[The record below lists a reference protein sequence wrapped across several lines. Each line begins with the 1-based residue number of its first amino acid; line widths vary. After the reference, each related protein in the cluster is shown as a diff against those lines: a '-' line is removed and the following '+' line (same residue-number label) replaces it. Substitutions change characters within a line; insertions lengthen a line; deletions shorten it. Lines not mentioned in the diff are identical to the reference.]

1 MEFTCQTV
9 YDQQTLTVTAR
20 ALRKTARKA
29 SSRHARLFA
38 WGIIALCLVFLCVSL
53 DTLCVSLD
61 TPCIWM
67 GFALA
72 IVLLLLL
79 IWKEDAFS
87 AFFAGKY
94 SFSGPEPVYTAFHA
108 DCYESQIA
116 GVSIRWP
123 YSNVLFLVED
133 AHFFIFILEQE
144 YAQAYD
150 KAYLAGGSKAAFR
163 RFLEERTGSAI
174 QTLDS

>member
-29 SSRHARLFA
+29 ASRHARLLA
-38 WGIIALCLVFLCVSL
+38 WGSVALCLVFLCV
-53 DTLCVSLD
+53 CLD
-61 TPCIWM
+61 TPCVWI
-67 GFALA
+67 GFAIA

-79 IWKEDAFS
+79 LWKEDTFS
-87 AFFAGKY
+87 AFFSGKY
-94 SFSGPEPVYTAFHA
+94 ASPGPVYTAVHA
-108 DCYESQIA
+108 DCYESRID
-116 GVSIRWP
+116 GISIRFP
-123 YSNVLFLVED
+123 YSGVLFLVED
-133 AHFFIFILEQE
+133 THFFIFILEQD

-163 RFLEERTGSAI
+163 RFLEERTGRAI
-174 QTLDS
+174 QTLDY

>member
-9 YDQQTLTVTAR
+9 YDQQTLTITAR

-29 SSRHARLFA
+29 ASRHARLFA
-38 WGIIALCLVFLCVSL
+38 WSSIALCLVFLCVSL
-53 DTLCVSLD
+53 DTPCV
-61 TPCIWM
+61 WM

-94 SFSGPEPVYTAFHA
+94 SFPGPEPVYTAFHA

-116 GVSIRWP
+116 GISIRWP

-163 RFLEERTGSAI
+163 RFLEERTGKTI
-174 QTLDS
+174 QALDS

>member
-20 ALRKTARKA
+20 ALRQTARKA
-29 SSRHARLFA
+29 ASRHARLFA
-38 WGIIALCLVFLCVSL
+38 CGIIALCLVFLCVSL
-53 DTLCVSLD
+53 DTPCV
-61 TPCIWM
+61 WM

-94 SFSGPEPVYTAFHA
+94 SFLGPEPVYTAFHA

-163 RFLEERTGSAI
+163 RFLEERTGCAI

>member
-29 SSRHARLFA
+29 ASRHARLFA
-38 WGIIALCLVFLCVSL
+38 WSIIALCLVFLCVSL
-53 DTLCVSLD
+53 DTPCV
-61 TPCIWM
+61 WM

-94 SFSGPEPVYTAFHA
+94 SFPGPEPVYTAFHA

-116 GVSIRWP
+116 GISIRWP
-123 YSNVLFLVED
+123 YSNILFLVED

-163 RFLEERTGSAI
+163 RFLEERTGKTI

>member
-29 SSRHARLFA
+29 ASRHARLLA
-38 WGIIALCLVFLCVSL
+38 WCIIALCLIF
-53 DTLCVSLD
+53 LCVSLD
-61 TPCIWM
+61 TPCVWI

-94 SFSGPEPVYTAFHA
+94 FFPGPEPVYTAFHA

-163 RFLEERTGSAI
+163 RFLEERTGCAI

>member
-29 SSRHARLFA
+29 ASRHARLFA

-53 DTLCVSLD
+53 DTPCV
-61 TPCIWM
+61 WM

-94 SFSGPEPVYTAFHA
+94 FFPGPEPVYTAFHA

-116 GVSIRWP
+116 GISIRWP
-123 YSNVLFLVED
+123 YSNILFLVED

-163 RFLEERTGSAI
+163 RFLEERTGKTI

>member
-9 YDQQTLTVTAR
+9 YDQQTLTITAR

-29 SSRHARLFA
+29 ASRHARLFA
-38 WGIIALCLVFLCVSL
+38 WSIIALCLVFLCVSL
-53 DTLCVSLD
+53 E
-61 TPCIWM
+61 TPCVWM

-94 SFSGPEPVYTAFHA
+94 SFPGPEPVYTAFHA

-116 GVSIRWP
+116 GISIRWP

-163 RFLEERTGSAI
+163 RFLEERTGKTI

>member
-29 SSRHARLFA
+29 ASRHARLFA

-53 DTLCVSLD
+53 DTPCV
-61 TPCIWM
+61 WM
-67 GFALA
+67 GFALS

-94 SFSGPEPVYTAFHA
+94 SFPGPEPVYTAFHA

-116 GVSIRWP
+116 GISIRWP
-123 YSNVLFLVED
+123 YSNILFLVED

-163 RFLEERTGSAI
+163 RFLEERTGKTI

>member
-9 YDQQTLTVTAR
+9 YDQQTLTITAR

-29 SSRHARLFA
+29 ASRHARLFA
-38 WGIIALCLVFLCVSL
+38 WSSIALCLVFLCVSL
-53 DTLCVSLD
+53 DTPCV
-61 TPCIWM
+61 WM

-94 SFSGPEPVYTAFHA
+94 FFPGPEPVYTAFHA

-116 GVSIRWP
+116 GISIRWP

-163 RFLEERTGSAI
+163 RFLEERTGKTI
-174 QTLDS
+174 QALDS

>member
-29 SSRHARLFA
+29 ASRHARLFA
-38 WGIIALCLVFLCVSL
+38 WGSIALCLVFLCVSL
-53 DTLCVSLD
+53 DTPCV
-61 TPCIWM
+61 WM

-87 AFFAGKY
+87 AFFAGRY
-94 SFSGPEPVYTAFHA
+94 AFPGPEPVYTAFHA
-108 DCYESQIA
+108 DCYESQVA

-123 YSNVLFLVED
+123 YSSVLFLVED

-150 KAYLAGGSKAAFR
+150 KAYLSGGSKAAFR
-163 RFLEERTGSAI
+163 RFLEERTGKAI

>member
-29 SSRHARLFA
+29 ASRHARLFA
-38 WGIIALCLVFLCVSL
+38 WSIIALCLVFLCVSL
-53 DTLCVSLD
+53 DTPCV
-61 TPCIWM
+61 WM

-72 IVLLLLL
+72 IALLLLL

-94 SFSGPEPVYTAFHA
+94 SFPGPEPVYTAFHA

-116 GVSIRWP
+116 GISIRWP
-123 YSNVLFLVED
+123 YSNILFLVED
-133 AHFFIFILEQE
+133 SHFFIFILEQE

-163 RFLEERTGSAI
+163 RFLEERTGKTI

>member
-9 YDQQTLTVTAR
+9 YDQQTLTITAR

-29 SSRHARLFA
+29 ASRHARLFA
-38 WGIIALCLVFLCVSL
+38 WSSIALCLVFI
-53 DTLCVSLD
+53 CVSLD
-61 TPCIWM
+61 TPCVWM

-94 SFSGPEPVYTAFHA
+94 FFPGPEPVYTAFHA

-116 GVSIRWP
+116 GISIRWP

-163 RFLEERTGSAI
+163 RFLEERTGKTI
-174 QTLDS
+174 QALDS

>member
-29 SSRHARLFA
+29 ASRHARLFA
-38 WGIIALCLVFLCVSL
+38 WSSIALCLVFLCVSL
-53 DTLCVSLD
+53 DTPCV
-61 TPCIWM
+61 WM

-94 SFSGPEPVYTAFHA
+94 FFPGPEPVYTAFHA

-116 GVSIRWP
+116 GISIRWP

-163 RFLEERTGSAI
+163 RFLEEQTGKTI

>member
-9 YDQQTLTVTAR
+9 YDQQTLTITAR

-29 SSRHARLFA
+29 ASRHARLFA
-38 WGIIALCLVFLCVSL
+38 WSIIALCLVFLCVSL
-53 DTLCVSLD
+53 DTPCV
-61 TPCIWM
+61 WM

-94 SFSGPEPVYTAFHA
+94 SFPGPEPVYTAFHA

-116 GVSIRWP
+116 GISIRWP
-123 YSNVLFLVED
+123 YSNILF
-133 AHFFIFILEQE
+133 
-144 YAQAYD
+144 
-150 KAYLAGGSKAAFR
+150 
-163 RFLEERTGSAI
+163 
-174 QTLDS
+174 

>member
-29 SSRHARLFA
+29 ASRHARLFA

-53 DTLCVSLD
+53 DTPCV
-61 TPCIWM
+61 WM

-72 IVLLLLL
+72 IALLLLL

-94 SFSGPEPVYTAFHA
+94 SFPGPEPVYTAFHA

-116 GVSIRWP
+116 GISIRWP
-123 YSNVLFLVED
+123 YSNILFLVED
-133 AHFFIFILEQE
+133 SHFFIFILEQE

-163 RFLEERTGSAI
+163 RFLEERTGKTI

>member
-9 YDQQTLTVTAR
+9 YDQQTLTITAR

-29 SSRHARLFA
+29 ASRHARLFA
-38 WGIIALCLVFLCVSL
+38 WSIIALCLVFLCVSL
-53 DTLCVSLD
+53 DTPCV
-61 TPCIWM
+61 WM

-94 SFSGPEPVYTAFHA
+94 FFPGPEPVYTAFHA

-116 GVSIRWP
+116 GISIRWP
-123 YSNVLFLVED
+123 YSNILF
-133 AHFFIFILEQE
+133 
-144 YAQAYD
+144 
-150 KAYLAGGSKAAFR
+150 
-163 RFLEERTGSAI
+163 
-174 QTLDS
+174 

>member
-29 SSRHARLFA
+29 ASRHARLFA
-38 WGIIALCLVFLCVSL
+38 WSSIALCLVFLCVSL
-53 DTLCVSLD
+53 DTPCV
-61 TPCIWM
+61 WM

-94 SFSGPEPVYTAFHA
+94 FFPGPEPVYTAFHA

-116 GVSIRWP
+116 GISIRWP

-163 RFLEERTGSAI
+163 RFLEERTGKTI
-174 QTLDS
+174 QALDS

>member
-29 SSRHARLFA
+29 ASRHARLFA
-38 WGIIALCLVFLCVSL
+38 WSIIALCLVFLCVSL
-53 DTLCVSLD
+53 DTPCV
-61 TPCIWM
+61 WM

-72 IVLLLLL
+72 IALLLLL

-94 SFSGPEPVYTAFHA
+94 SFPGPEPVYTAFHA

-116 GVSIRWP
+116 GISIRWP

-133 AHFFIFILEQE
+133 SHFFIFILEQE

-163 RFLEERTGSAI
+163 RFLEERTGKTI

>member
-29 SSRHARLFA
+29 ASRHARLFA
-38 WGIIALCLVFLCVSL
+38 WSSIALCLVFLCVSL
-53 DTLCVSLD
+53 DTPCV
-61 TPCIWM
+61 WM

-79 IWKEDAFS
+79 IWKEDTFS

-94 SFSGPEPVYTAFHA
+94 FFPGPEPVYTAFHA

-116 GVSIRWP
+116 GISIRWP

-163 RFLEERTGSAI
+163 RFLEEQTGKTI

>member
-9 YDQQTLTVTAR
+9 YDQQTLTITAR

-29 SSRHARLFA
+29 ASRHARLFA
-38 WGIIALCLVFLCVSL
+38 WSSIALCLVFLCVSL
-53 DTLCVSLD
+53 DTPCV
-61 TPCIWM
+61 WM
-67 GFALA
+67 RFALA

-94 SFSGPEPVYTAFHA
+94 SFPGPEPVYTAFHA

-116 GVSIRWP
+116 GISIRWP
-123 YSNVLFLVED
+123 YSNILFLVED

-163 RFLEERTGSAI
+163 RFLEERTGKTI

>member
-29 SSRHARLFA
+29 ASRHARLFA
-38 WGIIALCLVFLCVSL
+38 WGSIALCLVFLCVSL
-53 DTLCVSLD
+53 DTTCV
-61 TPCIWM
+61 WM

-79 IWKEDAFS
+79 LWKEDALS
-87 AFFAGKY
+87 AFFAGRY
-94 SFSGPEPVYTAFHA
+94 AFPGPEPVYTAFHA

-163 RFLEERTGSAI
+163 RFLEERTGRAI

>member
-29 SSRHARLFA
+29 ASRHARLFA
-38 WGIIALCLVFLCVSL
+38 CGIIALCLVFLCVSL
-53 DTLCVSLD
+53 DTPCV
-61 TPCIWM
+61 WM

-94 SFSGPEPVYTAFHA
+94 SFLGPEPVYTAFHA